1 MSKNIR
7 SVFLLLLTSMI
18 WGFAFVAQRK
28 GMESLDPMTF
38 NGIRFALGAVFVG
51 LIIRMRPPVILKCEV
66 RSSKFEP
73 VNSNF
78 ALRTSNF
85 RGFPWLPGIVLFIA
99 ASLQQ
104 VGIIWTTA
112 GNAGFITGLY
122 VVFVPIL
129 GIYLGQS
136 LNMRHYL
143 AVFLS
148 CLGIYLMSVKQGF
161 QFNPGDLIVL
171 LSAVFWALHVH
182 IISKYTRKMDSLY
195 LAFSQY
201 AVCAIISLVCGLV
214 IIMWKHPQ
222 SIMNLSLFTNIFHA
236 SIPIMYGGLFSV
248 GIAYTLQ
255 IEGQKRIEPA
265 TASIILCL
273 ESVFAMFGGWLL
285 LHEVVSLRML
295 IGALLLFSAMM
306 ISTISLSNKNLHEN

>member
-1 MSKNIR
+1 MKNKNIT
-7 SVFLLLLTSMI
+7 SIFLLFLTSMI

-38 NGIRFALGAVFVG
+38 NGIRFALGAIFVG
-51 LIIRMRPPVILKCEV
+51 IFMKG
-66 RSSKFEP
+66 RSPSL
-73 VNSNF
+73 NSDSSPGTSNV

-85 RGFPWLPGIVLFIA
+85 TSFPWLPGIILFIA

-104 VGIIWTTA
+104 IGIVWTTA

-122 VVFVPIL
+122 VVFVPLLGLFIGQKL
-129 GIYLGQS
+129 NPTIYLAIIMSCIGIYL
-136 LNMRHYL
+136 
-143 AVFLS
+143 
-148 CLGIYLMSVKQGF
+148 ISVKHSM

-171 LSAVFWALHVH
+171 LSAIFWAFHVQ
-182 IISKYTRKMDSLY
+182 IINKYTKKMDSLS

-201 AVCAIISLVCGLV
+201 TVCAIASLISGLLFM
-214 IIMWKHPQ
+214 MWKHPQ
-222 SIMNLSLFTNIFHA
+222 EIIDLTIFA
-236 SIPIMYGGLFSV
+236 SIYDAFIPIVYGGIFSV

-255 IEGQKRIEPA
+255 VEGQKRTAPA

-285 LHEVVSLRML
+285 LHERISLRMFLGATLML
-295 IGALLLFSAMM
+295 IAMVASARNQLTAK
-306 ISTISLSNKNLHEN
+306 S

>member
-1 MSKNIR
+1 MKNKNIT
-7 SVFLLLLTSMI
+7 SVLLLLLTSII

-38 NGIRFALGAVFVG
+38 NGIRFALGAIFVG
-51 LIIRMRPPVILKCEV
+51 IFMKGRNPSLNSDSSPVT
-66 RSSKFEP
+66 
-73 VNSNF
+73 SNV

-85 RGFPWLPGIVLFIA
+85 TSFPWLPGIILFIA

-104 VGIIWTTA
+104 IGIIWTTA

-122 VVFVPIL
+122 VVFVPLLGLFLGQKLNPTIYL
-129 GIYLGQS
+129 AVIMSCIGIYL
-136 LNMRHYL
+136 
-143 AVFLS
+143 
-148 CLGIYLMSVKQGF
+148 ISVKHGL

-171 LSAVFWALHVH
+171 VSAIFWAIHVQV
-182 IISKYTRKMDSLY
+182 INRYTKKMDSLS

-201 AVCAIISLVCGLV
+201 TICAIASLISGFLF
-214 IIMWKHPQ
+214 IMWKHPQ
-222 SIMNLSLFTNIFHA
+222 EILDLTIFA
-236 SIPIMYGGLFSV
+236 SIYDAFIPIVYGGIFSV

-255 IEGQKRIEPA
+255 VEGQKCTAPA

-285 LHEVVSLRML
+285 LHEGVSPRML
-295 IGALLLFSAMM
+295 AGAFLLFSAMF
-306 ISTISLSNKNLHEN
+306 ISTVRLKSKLGLQKINSKK